1 MNNIGILVNDGIGNQ
16 MFKIFAAIS
25 YYIDN
30 SQNYV
35 LYTTNDNGYRKY
47 YWDTLFSNI
56 SHKTSD
62 KIDITEKYVAPY
74 FHYKEIPIYTSDV
87 LLEGYFQS
95 PKYFE
100 HNINKIRRIIGIDEH
115 INTVLTKYPEYTIK
129 NTITIH
135 YRMGDYFN
143 LLPWHP
149 VQKPQYYIEAF
160 KTLVSKG
167 VDIYD
172 YEIIYFCEANDNDI
186 VNKYNLE
193 INNALKELYGKDL
206 QFKKV
211 SDDIP
216 DWKQLLIMTS
226 SKHYIIGNSTFSWF
240 GAYLSSSINPVICY
254 PNEWLGEKYKETI
267 TDDLFPDSWNR
278 IYVEAV
284 GAAEA
289 AEADNVSDRINNI
302 RIS

>member
-1 MNNIGILVNDGIGNQ
+1 MNYIGIVISGGIGNQ
-16 MFKIFAAIS
+16 IFKIFSTIS

-56 SHKTSD
+56 SHKVAD
-62 KIDITEKYVAPY
+62 KIDIVDKYTAPY
-74 FHYKEIPIYTSDV
+74 FHYKEIPVFTKDT
-87 LLEGYFQS
+87 LLDGYFQS
-95 PKYFE
+95 HKYFE

-115 INTVLTKYPEYTIK
+115 INKTLTKYPEYTINK
-129 NTITIH
+129 TITIH

-143 LLPWHP
+143 LQMLHP
-149 VQKPQYYIEAF
+149 VQKPEYYIDAF

-172 YEIIYFCEANDNDI
+172 YDILYLCEKNDNDI

-206 QFKKV
+206 KYKKV

-216 DWKQLLIMTS
+216 DWQQLLIMTS

-240 GAYLSSSINPVICY
+240 GAYLSSSVDPVICY
-254 PNEWLGEKYKETI
+254 PSIWLGPNYAGTI
-267 TDDLFPDSWNR
+267 TDDLFPDTWIKIGNGNGTGS
-278 IYVEAV
+278 II
-284 GAAEA
+284 
-289 AEADNVSDRINNI
+289 ADI
-302 RIS
+302 